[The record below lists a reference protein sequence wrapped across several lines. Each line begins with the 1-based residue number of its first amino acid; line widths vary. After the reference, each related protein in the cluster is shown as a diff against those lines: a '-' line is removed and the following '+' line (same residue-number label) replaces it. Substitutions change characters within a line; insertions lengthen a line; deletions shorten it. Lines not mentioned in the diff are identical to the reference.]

1 MAVEVQSRQH
11 LAVPVKTTSVPAT
24 KFFSYNPYHDLE
36 STLWMA
42 LGFIIPRMSL
52 PVLRRDDWG
61 NLKTSA
67 AASMKQAASVFVDNI
82 RGSSARRTLVTTV
95 GPKTMLRMRLQ
106 FLYGKASPV
115 ADLLPKLLQQIWLAY
130 RTLQNKSAEHV
141 TNNRFHVKCFG
152 NEMYLKMRHGFE
164 TISKHFVESAEPLV
178 LLSRIDRTTGKVFP
192 DHELSKQGGDVK
204 VTSQACT
211 VSSATKRKANDPPAA
226 AQPSEYYKRTRCH

>member
-1 MAVEVQSRQH
+1 
-11 LAVPVKTTSVPAT
+11 
-24 KFFSYNPYHDLE
+24 
-36 STLWMA
+36 MA

-52 PVLRRDDWG
+52 PVLRRDAWG

-115 ADLLPKLLQQIWLAY
+115 ADLLPMLLQQIWLAY

-141 TNNRFHVKCFG
+141 TNNRFHVKCFD
-152 NEMYLKMRHGFE
+152 NEMYLKMRGAFE
-164 TISKHFVESAEPLV
+164 TISRHFADRAEPLI
-178 LLSRIDRTTGKVFP
+178 LLSRIDGVTGKVIP
-192 DHELSKQGGDVK
+192 DQPARPQGGQTK
-204 VTSQACT
+204 VASPAPT
-211 VSSATKRKANDPPAA
+211 VSSSTKRKADELPTT
-226 AQPSEYYKRTRCH
+226 AQPSVPKRSRSG